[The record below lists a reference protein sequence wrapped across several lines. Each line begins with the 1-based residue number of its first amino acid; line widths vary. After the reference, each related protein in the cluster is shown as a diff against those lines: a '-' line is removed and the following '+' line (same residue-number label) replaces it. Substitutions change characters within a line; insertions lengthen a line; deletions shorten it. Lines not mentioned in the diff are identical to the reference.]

1 MSQSCVRELRS
12 RPGSQLSM
20 KIGKH
25 KKDIDSTTDFNTYGA
40 PSSSVRIQKYTGKR
54 VIGSGKSG
62 SKQSCHA
69 YQADSRSFCMRY
81 EVATVVSGTVCWCLF
96 SVDRLKMSSF
106 G

>member
-1 MSQSCVRELRS
+1 MSQSCVGELRS

-62 SKQSCHA
+62 SKQSLMA
-69 YQADSRSFCMRY
+69 GWKEPATPLIWLSGAWVKLSGPIARRTRKKSSRNISMY
-81 EVATVVSGTVCWCLF
+81 
-96 SVDRLKMSSF
+96 
-106 G
+106 